1 MTALYCFIAVL
12 LSSVVLAWTPG
23 SFRSAE
29 TDVAAAAAISSGFI
43 LLGGGPKSA
52 AAAHLD
58 PSDFFTGALHRPRL
72 EILHPEN
79 GQVLDNGD
87 LEIKIKIDGLD
98 YRHFFSLLR

>member
-1 MTALYCFIAVL
+1 MIAWFCVIVTL
-12 LSSVVLAWTPG
+12 LNSATLAWTPG

-29 TDVAAAAAISSGFI
+29 TDVAAAALSSGFI
-43 LLGGGPKSA
+43 LLGGSSKTA
-52 AAAHLD
+52 TAYHLD

-87 LEIKIKIDGLD
+87 LEIKIKIDG
-98 YRHFFSLLR
+98 